1 MKNKYEPV
9 NYGGKMGL
17 KTKAEAIEYAE
28 GELKTQMKKKLGEYL
43 LREPDVIDGGREGLI
58 YLRLRLSDMYLE

>member
-1 MKNKYEPV
+1 MKNKYKPV
-9 NYGGKMGL
+9 NYGEKVAL

-28 GELKTQMKKKLGEYL
+28 GELKTQIKKELGEYL
-43 LREPDVIDGGREGLI
+43 LREPDVIDGGCEGLI

>member
-9 NYGGKMGL
+9 NYGEKVEL
-17 KTKAEAIEYAE
+17 KTKSEAIEYAE
-28 GELKTQMKKKLGEYL
+28 GELKTQMKEKLGEYL

-58 YLRLRLSDMYLE
+58 YLRLRLSDMYIE